1 MKFRSNL
8 SAVIF
13 GLFLCLMGAPVVA
26 QVTPV
31 SEQINNM
38 PQALQLKAVPGSKDS
53 VYQDAFGRT
62 YTVNPQSGGSLCDP
76 QGCMVQVCTGG
87 ACTYYYCTHIKCQQI
102 SPQAVI
108 VPKKVG

>member
-8 SAVIF
+8 RAVLLA
-13 GLFLCLMGAPVVA
+13 LFLCSVAAPVAA
-26 QVTPV
+26 QISPV
-31 SEQINNM
+31 SQQINNM
-38 PQALQLKAVPGSKDS
+38 PEALQLKAVPGSKDS

-87 ACTYYYCTHIKCQQI
+87 ACTYWYCTHVKCTAI
-102 SPQAVI
+102 SPQVAI
-108 VPKKVG
+108 APK